1 MAIPPFLW
9 KWIGVG
15 LVTLSLIAS
24 TFYYRSE
31 YNKYFG
37 YATEML
43 VATKQASQNQKLS
56 YETAPAQILNI
67 GDSNRQLKLSI
78 ETQNKAIADM
88 AAEAIRLKANQK
100 ELKQIVDQAI
110 KQREVATKK
119 LTQMINRPD
128 SEKKPYVELCQDAEK
143 ALDLIYENE

>member
-1 MAIPPFLW
+1 MIPAFLW

-15 LVTLSLIAS
+15 LVTLGLIAS
-24 TFYYRSE
+24 TFYYKHE

-43 VATKQASQNQKLS
+43 VAAKQASQNQKLT
-56 YETAPAQILNI
+56 YANAPAQILYI
-67 GDSNRQLKLSI
+67 GDSNRQLRMSI
-78 ETQNKAIADM
+78 DTQNQAIADM

-119 LTQMINRPD
+119 LTQMINRPE
-128 SEKKPYVELCQDAEK
+128 SEKKPYVDLCKDAED